1 MAYLRK
7 ALAAKIDFA
16 PALLTMSELMFSE
29 GDHVQAKFYIDRYHL
44 SAPASAKSLWLAI
57 QNTLELDSAGDV
69 DELAQRLESEFPDSR
84 EYQDWLKIQ

>member
-1 MAYLRK
+1 MA
-7 ALAAKIDFA
+7 DMQFA
-16 PALLTMSELMFSE
+16 E
-29 GDHVQAKFYIDRYHL
+29 GDYESTRLYIDRYHL
-44 SAPASAKSLWLAI
+44 VARPSAKSLWLAI